1 MDGEQEGLAEGFE
14 GEALLPTPQ
23 SRCVT
28 NVTQMESNVMYRPPA
43 DRWYR
48 DRVRRTVD
56 FALDTEQMI
65 RHRMA
70 TRGISFE
77 QAVNDSIR
85 QGFDRGVLDEPLA
98 ARTLCDEGVPADR

>member
-1 MDGEQEGLAEGFE
+1 MFGPPRQDGY
-14 GEALLPTPQ
+14 
-23 SRCVT
+23 R
-28 NVTQMESNVMYRPPA
+28 ES
-43 DRWYR
+43 
-48 DRVRRTVD
+48 VRRTVD

-85 QGFDRGVLDEPLA
+85 QGFDRGVLDGVNA
-98 ARTLCDEGVPADR
+98 ARSPRGEEASIDC

>member
-1 MDGEQEGLAEGFE
+1 MSAAE
-14 GEALLPTPQ
+14 
-23 SRCVT
+23 VT
-28 NVTQMESNVMYRPPA
+28 NVTQIAANAMFSWRL
-43 DRWYR
+43 RRCYR
-48 DRVRRTVD
+48 DCVRRTVD

-85 QGFDRGVLDEPLA
+85 QGFDRGSVWEPFRAEA
-98 ARTLCDEGVPADR
+98 ASVRERQMSPGRATTATAERSDQEALRNA

>member
-1 MDGEQEGLAEGFE
+1 MSAAE
-14 GEALLPTPQ
+14 
-23 SRCVT
+23 VT
-28 NVTQMESNVMYRPPA
+28 NVTQIAANEMFSWRLA
-43 DRWYR
+43 RCYR
-48 DRVRRTVD
+48 DCVRRTVD

-85 QGFDRGVLDEPLA
+85 QGFDRGSVWEPFRAEAAAEPL
-98 ARTLCDEGVPADR
+98 

>member
-1 MDGEQEGLAEGFE
+1 M
-14 GEALLPTPQ
+14 
-23 SRCVT
+23 
-28 NVTQMESNVMYRPPA
+28 
-43 DRWYR
+43 
-48 DRVRRTVD
+48 RRTVD

-85 QGFDRGVLDEPLA
+85 HGFDRGVLDETPT
-98 ARTLCDEGVPADR
+98 ARSLADRGAATDR

>member
-1 MDGEQEGLAEGFE
+1 MASKEMYGPPVG
-14 GEALLPTPQ
+14 
-23 SRCVT
+23 RC
-28 NVTQMESNVMYRPPA
+28 
-43 DRWYR
+43 YR

-85 QGFDRGVLDEPLA
+85 QGFDRGGLDKALT
-98 ARTLCDEGVPADR
+98 ARSFGDEGASTGR

>member
-1 MDGEQEGLAEGFE
+1 MTD
-14 GEALLPTPQ
+14 
-23 SRCVT
+23 
-28 NVTQMESNVMYRPPA
+28 VTQMMSNAMFRTSWGRCYRE
-43 DRWYR
+43 
-48 DRVRRTVD
+48 RVRRTVD

-85 QGFDRGVLDEPLA
+85 QGFDRGVLDETLA
-98 ARTLCDEGVPADR
+98 TRALCDEGASTDR

>member
-1 MDGEQEGLAEGFE
+1 MFSWRS
-14 GEALLPTPQ
+14 
-23 SRCVT
+23 SRC
-28 NVTQMESNVMYRPPA
+28 
-43 DRWYR
+43 YR
-48 DRVRRTVD
+48 DCVRRTVD

-85 QGFDRGVLDEPLA
+85 QGFDRGGVWEPFRAEA
-98 ARTLCDEGVPADR
+98 ASVGERQASPDRATPAAAERSDQKALRNS

>member
-1 MDGEQEGLAEGFE
+1 MFSPSMGSG
-14 GEALLPTPQ
+14 
-23 SRCVT
+23 
-28 NVTQMESNVMYRPPA
+28 YREP
-43 DRWYR
+43 
-48 DRVRRTVD
+48 VRRTVD

-85 QGFDRGVLDEPLA
+85 QGFDRGGVWEPFHAQDPANLDDPEAL
-98 ARTLCDEGVPADR
+98 RNS

>member
-1 MDGEQEGLAEGFE
+1 MN
-14 GEALLPTPQ
+14 
-23 SRCVT
+23 SVT
-28 NVTQMESNVMYRPPA
+28 NVTQIAAKAMFSWGLGRC
-43 DRWYR
+43 YR
-48 DRVRRTVD
+48 DCVHRTVD

-85 QGFDRGVLDEPLA
+85 QGFDRGGVWEPF
-98 ARTLCDEGVPADR
+98 RTLANSTGGERVSPDRDPRAAAEIDDEDVLQVS

>member
-1 MDGEQEGLAEGFE
+1 M
-14 GEALLPTPQ
+14 
-23 SRCVT
+23 T
-28 NVTQMESNVMYRPPA
+28 NVTQMASKEMYGPPVG
-43 DRWYR
+43 RCYR

-85 QGFDRGVLDEPLA
+85 QGFDRGGAREAVRVQAGSTGERRMSGDRIPPAAAELA
-98 ARTLCDEGVPADR
+98 NRDTLPNP

>member
-1 MDGEQEGLAEGFE
+1 MRSSDEG
-14 GEALLPTPQ
+14 
-23 SRCVT
+23 RC
-28 NVTQMESNVMYRPPA
+28 YG
-43 DRWYR
+43 

-70 TRGISFE
+70 VRGISFE

-85 QGFDRGVLDEPLA
+85 QGFDRGVLDEAPTVRILGS
-98 ARTLCDEGVPADR
+98 EGASADR

>member
-1 MDGEQEGLAEGFE
+1 MTD
-14 GEALLPTPQ
+14 
-23 SRCVT
+23 VT
-28 NVTQMESNVMYRPPA
+28 GIAAGAILRIAGGGGYRE
-43 DRWYR
+43 
-48 DRVRRTVD
+48 RVRRTVD

-85 QGFDRGVLDEPLA
+85 QGFDRGVLDGT
-98 ARTLCDEGVPADR
+98 ARAQRLGAPNGGAGNGSSGHSTSTDR

>member
-1 MDGEQEGLAEGFE
+1 M
-14 GEALLPTPQ
+14 
-23 SRCVT
+23 
-28 NVTQMESNVMYRPPA
+28 
-43 DRWYR
+43 
-48 DRVRRTVD
+48 RRTVD

-85 QGFDRGVLDEPLA
+85 QGFDRGDVWEPYHAHAVGGDDAHGHRDRSLQPVPELNDE
-98 ARTLCDEGVPADR
+98 

>member
-1 MDGEQEGLAEGFE
+1 MSNATFR
-14 GEALLPTPQ
+14 T
-23 SRCVT
+23 SWRRC
-28 NVTQMESNVMYRPPA
+28 YRET
-43 DRWYR
+43 
-48 DRVRRTVD
+48 VRRTVD

-85 QGFDRGVLDEPLA
+85 QGFDRGVLDGALTVRGLA
-98 ARTLCDEGVPADR
+98 DEGASADC

>member
-1 MDGEQEGLAEGFE
+1 M
-14 GEALLPTPQ
+14 
-23 SRCVT
+23 
-28 NVTQMESNVMYRPPA
+28 
-43 DRWYR
+43 
-48 DRVRRTVD
+48 RRTVD

-98 ARTLCDEGVPADR
+98 GRTLCDEGASTDR

>member
-1 MDGEQEGLAEGFE
+1 MFSWRLR
-14 GEALLPTPQ
+14 
-23 SRCVT
+23 RC
-28 NVTQMESNVMYRPPA
+28 YRGC
-43 DRWYR
+43 
-48 DRVRRTVD
+48 VRRSVD

-85 QGFDRGVLDEPLA
+85 QGFDRGGVWEPFRTEAPDAGERQVSPRLVPPARAGLEDQEVL
-98 ARTLCDEGVPADR
+98 RNS

>member
-1 MDGEQEGLAEGFE
+1 MFSP
-14 GEALLPTPQ
+14 PTGPG
-23 SRCVT
+23 
-28 NVTQMESNVMYRPPA
+28 YREP
-43 DRWYR
+43 
-48 DRVRRTVD
+48 VRRTVD

-85 QGFDRGVLDEPLA
+85 QGFDRGVLDGALA
-98 ARTLCDEGVPADR
+98 TGALCGEGVSADR